1 MCICVV
7 GLFKGTM
14 KVHGNSAGACD
25 IFSYDTVLAV
35 LVGAG
40 D

>member
-1 MCICVV
+1 MTCARVV

-14 KVHGNSAGACD
+14 KVYGNSAG
-25 IFSYDTVLAV
+25 SYDAMLAV
-35 LVGAG
+35 FIGAV

>member
-1 MCICVV
+1 MTYACV

-14 KVHGNSAGACD
+14 KVHGNSAGSC
-25 IFSYDTVLAV
+25 DTVLAA